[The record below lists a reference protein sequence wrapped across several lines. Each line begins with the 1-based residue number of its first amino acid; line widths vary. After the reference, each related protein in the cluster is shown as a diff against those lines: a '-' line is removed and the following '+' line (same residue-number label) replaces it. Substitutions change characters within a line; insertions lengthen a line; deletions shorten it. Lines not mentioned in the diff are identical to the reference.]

1 MEVREVREARPVTIE
16 TISSSWVMA
25 LCGNGGMLVL
35 TGVKAIGRGTCMDN
49 TVNNLTKH
57 TALYRSIQLWSFCPG
72 FILVMSNSRTQLK
85 VKRKL
90 SISI

>member
-16 TISSSWVMA
+16 TMSSSWVMA

-57 TALYRSIQLWSFCPG
+57 TALYRSHPGLNLFVLVLFWSCPTVG
-72 FILVMSNSRTQLK
+72 HS
-85 VKRKL
+85 
-90 SISI
+90 

>member
-49 TVNNLTKH
+49 TANNLKAH
-57 TALYRSIQLWSFCPG
+57 GPVQINPALVF
-72 FILVMSNSRTQLK
+72 
-85 VKRKL
+85 L
-90 SISI
+90 SWFYSGHVQQ